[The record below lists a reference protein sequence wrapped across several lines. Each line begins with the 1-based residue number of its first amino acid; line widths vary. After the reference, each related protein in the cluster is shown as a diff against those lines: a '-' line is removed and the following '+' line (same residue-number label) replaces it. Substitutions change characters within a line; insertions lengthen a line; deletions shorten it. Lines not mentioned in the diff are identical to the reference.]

1 MRSGRIAI
9 AGAGIDA
16 RLLGRCPE
24 WAVCG
29 RRSRFPDADV
39 GELTPAREAEG
50 IAGRL
55 HEYVTG
61 TAATQTPVLA
71 DAERTDWHIPA
82 MLALALGG
90 FGIGTTEFVTMGL
103 LPDIASAMRVSEPTA
118 GHAVSAYALGV
129 VVGAPLI
136 AALAARVPRKRLLVA
151 LMVAF
156 TIGNAATVIAPTFET
171 LVIARFV
178 SGLPHGAYFGVASL
192 AAATLAPVGQR
203 AKAIAAVMLGL
214 SAANVVGV
222 PGATWLGQHLGWRDA
237 FVVVAVIGVATVAAL
252 IRFVP
257 ELHGIRITNPMT
269 ELGALRRPQV
279 LLTLLVGAIGFGGMF
294 AVYTYITTTLT
305 DVAGLRLGLVPF
317 VLMLFG
323 LGMVAGN
330 IVGGILADRGV
341 DRAIYASMIAMVVIL
356 AVFVAAAHNPYTAA
370 IGAFLI
376 GASGAALAPGLQTR
390 LMDVAADA
398 QTLAAA
404 LNHAA
409 LNIANAAGAWLGGL
423 VIAADLGYTAPAAL
437 GAGLAVLGVLL
448 FTVTVWTARR
458 SVA

>member
-1 MRSGRIAI
+1 M
-9 AGAGIDA
+9 
-16 RLLGRCPE
+16 
-24 WAVCG
+24 
-29 RRSRFPDADV
+29 
-39 GELTPAREAEG
+39 
-50 IAGRL
+50 
-55 HEYVTG
+55 
-61 TAATQTPVLA
+61 
-71 DAERTDWHIPA
+71 PA

-103 LPDIASAMRVSEPTA
+103 LPDIAAAMQVSEPTA

-129 VVGAPLI
+129 VIGAPLI
-136 AALAARVPRKRLLVA
+136 AALCARVPRKRLLMA

-156 TIGNAATVIAPTFET
+156 TLGNLATVLAPSFVP
-171 LVIARFV
+171 LVAARFV
-178 SGLPHGAYFGVASL
+178 AGLPHGAYFGVASL
-192 AAATLAPVGQR
+192 AAATLAPAGQR
-203 AKAIAAVMLGL
+203 AKAVAAVMLGL

-222 PGATWLGQHLGWRDA
+222 PVATWLGQHLGWRNA
-237 FVVVAVIGVATVAAL
+237 YVVVTLIGVATVLAL
-252 IRFVP
+252 LRFVP
-257 ELHGIRITNPMT
+257 ELTGLSTTDPRT

-279 LLTLLVGAIGFGGMF
+279 ILTLAVGAIGFGGMF
-294 AVYTYITTTLT
+294 AVYTYVTTTLT
-305 DVAGLRLGLVPF
+305 DVAGMSLGLVPI

-330 IVGGILADRGV
+330 ILGGVLADRGV
-341 DRAIYASMIAMVVIL
+341 DRAIFLALVAMVVIL
-356 AVFVAAAHNPYTAA
+356 ALFVAAAHNPFTAA

-423 VIAADLGYTAPAAL
+423 VIAAGLGYTAPAAV

-448 FTVTVWTARR
+448 FAVTVWTARR
-458 SVA
+458 ATPAPEVVVRS